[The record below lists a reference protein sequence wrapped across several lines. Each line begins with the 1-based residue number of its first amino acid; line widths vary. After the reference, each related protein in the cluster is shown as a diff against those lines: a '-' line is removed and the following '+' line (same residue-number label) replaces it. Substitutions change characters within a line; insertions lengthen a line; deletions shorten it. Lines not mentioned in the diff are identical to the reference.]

1 MSKHKLPR
9 KSTHIDMTA
18 MCDVAFLLLTFFM
31 LATTFK
37 PDEPVIVKIPGSI
50 SSILLPEN
58 SIMLTVDPKGKVYFD
73 YDNKKAKRM
82 LIETVNQEKGL
93 NLTPAEMQAF
103 VNSASFGL
111 PFNQMKSYLNIP
123 PMDQKNFAQSGI
135 PIDTSF
141 VAETNELGYW
151 VQAARFAG
159 QEEGHPPRI
168 CIKCDASTEYPRVKD
183 VIKTLTKN
191 NIDRFNLITSL
202 EEIPQGTAAWEESR
216 NPTPAPAATPAAAP
230 TN

>member
-31 LATTFK
+31 LATKFK
-37 PDEPVIVKIPGSI
+37 PDEPVVVRTPSSI
-50 SSILLPEN
+50 SDIIMPEN
-58 SIMLTVDPKGKVYFD
+58 SILLTVDPQGKVYFD

-82 LIETVNQEKGL
+82 LIEKINTEKGL
-93 NLTPAEMQAF
+93 NLSEEEMQSF
-103 VNSASFGL
+103 VNGASFGL
-111 PFNQMKSYLNIP
+111 PFNQMKAYLAIP
-123 PMDQKNFAQSGI
+123 PMDQKNYPFTGI
-135 PIDTSF
+135 PVDTSY

-159 QEEGHPPRI
+159 QEEGHLPRI
-168 CIKCDASTEYPRVKD
+168 CIKCDGTTVYPRVKD

-191 NIDRFNLITSL
+191 NIDRFNLLTSL
-202 EEIPQGTAAWEESR
+202 EAVPPGTEAYEEK
-216 NPTPAPAATPAAAP
+216 NK

>member
-31 LATTFK
+31 LATEFK
-37 PDEPVIVKIPGSI
+37 PAEPVVVRTPSSI
-50 SSILLPEN
+50 SDIIMPKNSILLTID
-58 SIMLTVDPKGKVYFD
+58 SKGNVYFD
-73 YDNKKAKRM
+73 YDNKTAKRM
-82 LIETVNQEKGL
+82 LIETINKEKQL
-93 NLTPAEMQAF
+93 NLTETQKQSF
-103 VNSASFGL
+103 VQGASFGL
-111 PFNQMKSYLNIP
+111 PFNQMKGYLDIP
-123 PMDQKNFAQSGI
+123 ATDQKNYNFTGI
-135 PIDTSF
+135 PIDTSY

-159 QEEGHPPRI
+159 QEEGHAPRI
-168 CIKCDASTEYPRVKD
+168 CIKCDAATPYPKVKD

-191 NIDRFNLITSL
+191 KIDRFNLLTSL
-202 EEIPQGTAAWEESR
+202 EGIPEGTAAWDESR
-216 NPTPAPAATPAAAP
+216 K